1 MRTSTEPQ
9 AILRIVATAGTTL
22 VAVILLTYWPTYNYL
37 VLDGRAPLFYYM
49 LSGVVALPL
58 LFLRPSIG
66 VRLLREPMVWWFL
79 TYAFSGMAWLLLSQ
93 DFPGVAGQ
101 QWRTR
106 VLAGFFFF
114 TILLSASLSK
124 PKLVTVAVVACVA
137 LAAALNWFDI
147 LYPLALVP
155 AGVPGANPGRGAGL
169 FINANGAAAFIL
181 MGTIAALPYAP
192 ERFRAALLLLAVLGV
207 APTFSRFGWIF
218 SPLLIVLAI
227 GLKLLNRRQ
236 VLVIGCAIPLLIA
249 GAGAYYEFVLQTGN
263 ENLLGRLAWFQTF
276 GDHADFSARERAHVA
291 HQAWERFLDSPLYGQ
306 GIGVTVSHGARVG
319 THNMY
324 ALLMAEQG
332 LVGLALYL
340 SLLGLLAY
348 KGWQLARTAFLPRT
362 RDVGLTM
369 VLYAAFLGAYGF
381 VSHTVLDDAH
391 GMFILAFIV
400 AMGLQA
406 AWHEPRATSRADP

>member
-9 AILRIVATAGTTL
+9 AMLRVVATASTML
-22 VAVILLTYWPTYNYL
+22 VAVILLSYWPTYNYL
-37 VLDGRAPLFYYM
+37 VLGGRAPLFYYM
-49 LSGVVALPL
+49 LCGAVALPL
-58 LFLRPSIG
+58 LFLHASIG

-106 VLAGFFFF
+106 VLASFFFF

-124 PKLVTVAVVACVA
+124 PKLVTVAITACVA

-155 AGVPGANPGRGAGL
+155 PGLPGANPGRGAGL

-181 MGTIAALPYAP
+181 MGTIAALPYTPA
-192 ERFRAALLLLAVLGV
+192 RFRAALLLLAVLGV

-218 SPLLIVLAI
+218 SALLIVLAI
-227 GLKLLNRRQ
+227 ALKLLDRRQ
-236 VLVIGCAIPLLIA
+236 VLLIGCAIPLLIA
-249 GAGAYYEFVLQTGN
+249 GAGAYYEFVLQSGN

-276 GDHADFSARERAHVA
+276 GDQADFSARERAHVA
-291 HQAWERFLDSPLYGQ
+291 HLAWERFLDSPLYGQ
-306 GIGVTVSHGARVG
+306 GIGVTVSRGARVG

-324 ALLMAEQG
+324 VLLMAEQG

-340 SLLGLLAY
+340 SLLGLLA
-348 KGWQLARTAFLPRT
+348 
-362 RDVGLTM
+362 
-369 VLYAAFLGAYGF
+369 
-381 VSHTVLDDAH
+381 
-391 GMFILAFIV
+391 
-400 AMGLQA
+400 
-406 AWHEPRATSRADP
+406 